1 MIKLVL
7 SDMDGTLVPFGH
19 DAVSDRTRAAI
30 HRLLDAGIA
39 FGPASGR
46 EVDELLG
53 FFQGD
58 GECFRTGVFANG
70 KIVCLGGETIYE
82 RPIDSDALRRLAG
95 FMEPLEDCFVL
106 VALPDGRG
114 GVYFGS
120 LGATKDEIDRASKT
134 LPVKLELRW
143 LPDIPDQPIFLANA
157 VYSPVLGDKDAAAH
171 RLHEVV
177 PEFDFVA
184 PAPGWFDVLPHGWS
198 KADAADLLLREMGL
212 TPDQVVFFGD
222 SDNDLTMLH
231 RLPQTFVVSNG
242 SPLALGA
249 GRWHIGS
256 AAEDAPAQVMEAI
269 AASGGQLPP
278 EFC

>member
-1 MIKLVL
+1 MIRLVL

-19 DAVSDRTRAAI
+19 RTTSDRTRAAI
-30 HRLLDAGIA
+30 HRLLGSGIA

-46 EVDELLG
+46 EPDDAG
-53 FFQGD
+53 SYFKGD
-58 GECFRTGVFANG
+58 TSCYRTGVFANG
-70 KIVCLGGETIYE
+70 KIVRLGGETIYE
-82 RPIDSDALRRLAG
+82 RPLSHEALQRLMD
-95 FMEPLEDCFVL
+95 FLTPIRDCFL
-106 VALPDGRG
+106 LAALQDPDGST
-114 GVYFGS
+114 YFGTI
-120 LGATKDEIDRASKT
+120 GASKEEFERVQRET
-134 LPVKLELRW
+134 PFKIELRW
-143 LPDIPDQPIFLANA
+143 LPGVPDRTIYLANA
-157 VYSPVLGDKDAAAH
+157 LFSPALGDKDTAAH
-171 RLHEVV
+171 RLHEAV

-212 TPDQVVFFGD
+212 TPDQIVFFGD

-256 AAEDAPAQVMEAI
+256 ADEDAPAQVMEAI
-269 AASGGQLPP
+269 AASGGQLPA
-278 EFC
+278 EYR